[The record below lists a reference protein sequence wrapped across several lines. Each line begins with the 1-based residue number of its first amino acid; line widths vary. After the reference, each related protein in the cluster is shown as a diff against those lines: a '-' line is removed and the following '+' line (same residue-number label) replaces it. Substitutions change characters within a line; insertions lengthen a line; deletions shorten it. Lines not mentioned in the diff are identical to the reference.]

1 MHYTNANDPTGDS
14 ASVRAVDSKIAQ
26 NRNQIDYVTT
36 LMQANIEKTL
46 QRDVNLNHL
55 ELNAEN
61 LQSQAEVFKTNTIKT
76 RKLFCWKSKK
86 WGITLLI
93 LVLVLIALI
102 ILAIVLGVKYN
113 QRN

>member
-1 MHYTNANDPTGDS
+1 MYYTNANDPTGDS

-26 NRNQIDYVTT
+26 NRSQIDYVTT
-36 LMQANIEKTL
+36 LMQANIQKTL
-46 QRDVNLNHL
+46 ERDVNLNRL

-76 RKLFCWKSKK
+76 KRFFSWKSKK
-86 WGITLLI
+86 WGFFLFIF
-93 LVLVLIALI
+93 VLTLIALI

-113 QRN
+113 KRN